1 MATETQIPTRGSRTL
16 EEASGVGGA
25 QTMTQGEPTTQE
37 PYPGETRTR
46 LSGAWTALIV
56 GVVALLVILVFI
68 LQNMQSVELSFLVF
82 HGNLPLA
89 VALLL
94 AVVSGAVLVLGFGGA
109 RILQLRRVAKH
120 ARQPKGD

>member
-1 MATETQIPTRGSRTL
+1 MPTEVQVPAPGSSGA
-16 EEASGVGGA
+16 EETSGGG
-25 QTMTQGEPTTQE
+25 E

-46 LSGAWTALIV
+46 LSGAWTALVV
-56 GVVALLVILVFI
+56 GVVALVVILVFI
-68 LQNMQSVELSFLVF
+68 VQNMQSVELSFLVF

-89 VALLL
+89 VALLI

-120 ARQPKGD
+120 ARQPSGD